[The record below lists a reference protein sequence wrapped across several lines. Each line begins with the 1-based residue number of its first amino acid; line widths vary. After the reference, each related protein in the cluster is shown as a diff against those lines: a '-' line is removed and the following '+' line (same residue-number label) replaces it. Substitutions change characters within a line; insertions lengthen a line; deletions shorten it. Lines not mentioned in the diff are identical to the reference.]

1 MTIAREEI
9 FGPVLAVIR
18 AESTDQAIRIAN
30 DTEYGLSAGVWST
43 DNQRALD
50 VAGQLEAGTVWVND
64 WHMVNAAYPFG
75 GYKQSGLGRELGPHA
90 LDEYTEE
97 KFVHLD
103 LSGRL
108 DRRAYPLL
116 LSTPPLSLDTAMEF
130 DVVIEI
136 PRGSRN
142 KYEVDHDSGLIR
154 LDRTLFTATSTR
166 PTTASCPTPWAR
178 TVTRSTRWCWCWSRR
193 SPAA

>member
-1 MTIAREEI
+1 MDNVRRYSMLVDGIVRREPVGVCAAI
-9 FGPVLAVIR
+9 VPWNFPLLLAMWKIGPVLAVIR

-43 DNQRALD
+43 DNQRALE

-116 LSTPPLSLDTAMEF
+116 LSTPPA
-130 DVVIEI
+130 
-136 PRGSRN
+136 
-142 KYEVDHDSGLIR
+142 
-154 LDRTLFTATSTR
+154 
-166 PTTASCPTPWAR
+166 
-178 TVTRSTRWCWCWSRR
+178 
-193 SPAA
+193 

>member
-1 MTIAREEI
+1 
-9 FGPVLAVIR
+9 V
-18 AESTDQAIRIAN
+18 STLRK
-30 DTEYGLSAGVWST
+30 GAGW
-43 DNQRALD
+43 
-50 VAGQLEAGTVWVND
+50 TVWVND

-116 LSTPPLSLDTAMEF
+116 LSTPPD
-130 DVVIEI
+130 
-136 PRGSRN
+136 
-142 KYEVDHDSGLIR
+142 
-154 LDRTLFTATSTR
+154 
-166 PTTASCPTPWAR
+166 
-178 TVTRSTRWCWCWSRR
+178 
-193 SPAA
+193 

>member
-30 DTEYGLSAGVWST
+30 DTEYGLSAGIWST

-50 VAGQLEAGTVWVND
+50 VAAQLEAGTVWVND

-90 LDEYTEE
+90 FDEYTEE
-97 KFVHLD
+97 KFIHVD

-108 DRRAYPLL
+108 DRPAYPLRC
-116 LSTPPLSLDTAMEF
+116 SAPPRPEYPVTAMAMELSWTF
-130 DVVIEI
+130 
-136 PRGSRN
+136 
-142 KYEVDHDSGLIR
+142 
-154 LDRTLFTATSTR
+154 
-166 PTTASCPTPWAR
+166 
-178 TVTRSTRWCWCWSRR
+178 
-193 SPAA
+193 

>member
-1 MTIAREEI
+1 M
-9 FGPVLAVIR
+9 
-18 AESTDQAIRIAN
+18 
-30 DTEYGLSAGVWST
+30 DTVRRY
-43 DNQRALD
+43 NQRALD
-50 VAGQLEAGTVWVND
+50 VAGQLEAGPVWVND

-116 LSTPPLSLDTAMEF
+116 LGTPP
-130 DVVIEI
+130 I
-136 PRGSRN
+136 
-142 KYEVDHDSGLIR
+142 
-154 LDRTLFTATSTR
+154 
-166 PTTASCPTPWAR
+166 
-178 TVTRSTRWCWCWSRR
+178 
-193 SPAA
+193 